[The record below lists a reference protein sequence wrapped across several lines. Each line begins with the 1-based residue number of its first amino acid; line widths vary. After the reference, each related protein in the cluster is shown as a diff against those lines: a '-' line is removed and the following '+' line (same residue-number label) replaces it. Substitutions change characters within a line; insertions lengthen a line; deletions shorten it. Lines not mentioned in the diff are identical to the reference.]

1 MGDLKKLAASYKIEI
16 PKKIDNDDTV
26 LIIEDQQDLRL
37 IITHHLQ
44 KLGFRKI
51 KQCSNG
57 LEAIQFLKGFT
68 GKISVT
74 LCDQEMPVMGGIDF
88 LQEVMGSENLSRGP
102 FCIAIDNP
110 NREKIMLATENGVDG
125 VMVKPLTLKD
135 IMPKVNQTFRI
146 YHNPSNPELL
156 YDLAKQK
163 LNNKNLDDAY
173 SIYEQISKVA
183 KNTARPFVGMARVL
197 REKKQFDEA
206 LAMLDQAQTNNEN
219 FVHTYVEKG
228 KIYVEKG
235 SIEKAVEQYKKAIEI
250 SPLNPLRYE
259 EAVGMLFKLERYEE
273 GVEILKSAI
282 EKELQFSSL
291 HHYMSQG
298 YFALQDYVKAIKH
311 IRLALHSDPENVTYL
326 NQLGI
331 CFKESEDFQEAM
343 KTYNSIIKLDPA
355 NKAALF
361 NKAILLHSMG
371 QPEDAVKILERCIVK
386 HPTFLPAKTKLNE
399 YKAALSKAG

>member
-1 MGDLKKLAASYKIEI
+1 M
-16 PKKIDNDDTV
+16 
-26 LIIEDQQDLRL
+26 
-37 IITHHLQ
+37 THHLQ

-57 LEAIQFLKGFT
+57 LEAIQFLKGYT

-88 LQEVMGSENLSRGP
+88 LQEVMGSEELSRGP

-110 NREKIMLATENGVDG
+110 NRDKIMLATENGVDG
-125 VMVKPLTLKD
+125 VMVKPFSLKD
-135 IMPKVNQTFRI
+135 IMPKVTQTFRI

-156 YDLAKQK
+156 YDLAKQ
-163 LNNKNLDDAY
+163 NLRHKKIDAAF
-173 SIYEQISKVA
+173 SIYEEISKVA
-183 KNTARPFVGMARVL
+183 KNTARPFVGMARVY

-206 LAMLDQAQTNNEN
+206 LKMLDIAQSNNEN
-219 FVHTYVEKG
+219 FVHAYVEKG
-228 KIYVEKG
+228 KIFSEQG
-235 SIEKAVEQYKKAIEI
+235 NIEKAVKEYTRAIEI

-273 GVEILKSAI
+273 GVKILKSAL
-282 EKELQFSSL
+282 ERELQFPSL
-291 HHYMSQG
+291 HHFLSQG
-298 YFALQDYVKAIKH
+298 YFALQDYTKAIKH
-311 IRLALHSDPENVTYL
+311 IRQALHSDPENVTYL

-361 NKAILLHSMG
+361 NKAILLQSMG
-371 QPEDAVKILERCIVK
+371 QSADAIKVLERCLAK

-399 YKAALSKAG
+399 YKAAANKAS